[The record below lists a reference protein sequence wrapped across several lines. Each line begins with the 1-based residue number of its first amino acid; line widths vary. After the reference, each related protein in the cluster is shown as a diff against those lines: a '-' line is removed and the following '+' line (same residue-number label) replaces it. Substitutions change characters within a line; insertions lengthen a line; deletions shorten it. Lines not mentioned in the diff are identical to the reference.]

1 VTALDLAVVVL
12 LLGGLVLFAGMV
24 ARRQRDTDDY
34 YLGGGRLPA
43 WALGLSLAANQVSA
57 ISLVG
62 APAFVALRE
71 GGGLL
76 WLQYELAVPLA
87 AAILVVWGVSFLRRT
102 NGVSVYQAVE
112 ERLGGCAR
120 RVLAG
125 FFLVGRGLGAGVI
138 LLASA
143 RVVAASAGWSLEL
156 SLLVVGVV
164 AVLYTGLGGLVADVV
179 TDVLQLALLWGAV
192 VVVSVVA
199 WWRLVS
205 AGHPVL
211 GSVESER
218 LVALDL
224 AGTGLG
230 DGATFAFWPML
241 FGALFLYLA
250 YYGCDQTQA
259 QRILAA
265 GSGAEAR
272 RSLAVAA
279 IVRFPLALTYC
290 GFGVL
295 LAATLRHDGGLAAAM
310 AGQAPDALV
319 PVYLTR
325 TLPPGLLGLVVAGIL
340 AAALS
345 SIDSALNSLSAVT
358 LEESGRLRAADS
370 VLVGRLLTVGWG
382 VFAGLSAVIFS
393 RSGETVIEL
402 VNRVGSAVSGP
413 TLAVF
418 VLAFG
423 VRRAD
428 GRSAVSGALF
438 GLLATL
444 AVAWGLPSVSWLW
457 WNVIGCAVGVTVG
470 WVFGGGRTIDPVPV
484 DREDQPLG
492 WMLLVWFLV
501 IAGSL
506 GVITILAQ

>member
-1 VTALDLAVVVL
+1 VTALDLVVVVG
-12 LLGGLVLFAGMV
+12 LLGGLVVFAGMV
-24 ARRQRDTDDY
+24 ARRQVDTGDY

-43 WALGLSLAANQVSA
+43 WSLGLSLAANQVSA

-71 GGGLL
+71 GGGLV

-87 AAILVVWGVSFLRRT
+87 AAVLVVWGVDFLRRAG
-102 NGVSVYQAVE
+102 GVSIYRAVE
-112 ERLGGCAR
+112 DRLGSGAR

-125 FFLVGRGLGAGVI
+125 FFLAGRGLGAGVI

-143 RVVAASAGWSLEL
+143 RVVSASAGWSLPL
-156 SLLVVGVV
+156 SLAVVGVV
-164 AVLYTGLGGLVADVV
+164 AVLYTGLGGLVADVM

-192 VVVSVVA
+192 IVVSAVA
-199 WWRLVS
+199 WWRLS
-205 AGHPVL
+205 RAGHAVL
-211 GSVESER
+211 GSVAMDR
-218 LVALDL
+218 LAAVDL

-230 DGATFAFWPML
+230 DGATFALWPML
-241 FGALFLYLA
+241 FGAFFLYLA

-265 GSGAEAR
+265 GSKAAAR

-279 IVRFPLALTYC
+279 VVRFPLAATYC
-290 GFGVL
+290 GFGLL
-295 LAATLRHDGGLAAAM
+295 LAATLRHDAGLAAAI

-345 SIDSALNSLSAVT
+345 SVDSALNSLSAVT
-358 LEESGRLRAADS
+358 LEESGLDGHRRS
-370 VLVGRLLTVGWG
+370 VLWGRMLTVGWG
-382 VFAGLSAVIFS
+382 VFAGIAAMVFS

-402 VNRVGSAVSGP
+402 VNRVGSALSGP

-418 VLAFG
+418 LLAFG

-428 GRSAVSGALF
+428 GRSAVCGAVT
-438 GLLATL
+438 GLVVTL
-444 AVAWGLPSVSWLW
+444 SVAWAAPSVSWLW
-457 WNVIGCAVGVTVG
+457 WNVIGCGTAVAVG
-470 WVFGGGRTIDPVPV
+470 WALGRGRSVQPGRFRAS
-484 DREDQPLG
+484 DRILG
-492 WMLLVWFLV
+492 WSLVGWFLV
-501 IAGSL
+501 IAGTL
-506 GVITILAQ
+506 VLVTILAR